1 MQIFY
6 CRPRYFIRRASTK
19 MLLCMKLTAL
29 FLFAWCLQVN
39 ASVKAQKVTIS
50 EKDVSMQK
58 VFSLITEQTGF
69 SFFFD
74 ETWMQQARKVTV
86 DVRNAPLEKA
96 LDICFLNQPFTYSI
110 IRRTVVIR
118 PRKTLPP
125 PEAAPVQQSREVT
138 GIVADEKNMPLSG
151 VSVTVKGTT
160 LGTAT
165 GTDGRF
171 TLKLPGETAT
181 LVFSSVGFEPR
192 EVPTGKSS
200 NLGVIMLLRAN
211 VSLNDVVV
219 TGYATQKKANLTG
232 AVESISSK
240 VIESR
245 PQGNVGQLLQGVSPG
260 LNITTNNTGGEP
272 DASMNFNIRG
282 MGSPFLLV
290 DGMPMNINQLNPGD
304 IESISVLKD
313 ASSAAIYGAYAPYGV
328 ILVTTKKGGS
338 GDGKPRLT
346 YNTSLQ
352 WATPIRLPKPANGL
366 ELANSW
372 NDATKN
378 SGIAPFFS
386 NDVIEKIKQYMN
398 DPVNTPGT
406 APDPLDPGK
415 WGKHE
420 YANASTNWYDELV
433 KKWSF
438 RQRHNLTVDGGK
450 EGLTYYLSTG
460 LYDHGGQMRYGNESY
475 KRYNIDA
482 KLNTKITKWAQ
493 VNFLTKYARAVSD
506 YPNDGYGLVRSVM
519 WHDLTRR
526 YATDPV
532 KYPNGEYSEMS
543 RINVYENGGRD
554 IYVNNELWLR
564 LEGALEP
571 VKNWFI
577 KGDYSW
583 KNASMTNTA
592 HHSLVYATGPTG
604 DKYIAFDTRTP
615 NDYAQ
620 TSDAD
625 NYWTYNLST
634 SYERKLGHHN
644 MKALLG
650 FQREY
655 QYFNSLY
662 GLRNRLITDN
672 VPSITTATGDM
683 NVRDNIYH
691 WATQGTFF
699 RINYDYKEKYLL
711 ELNAR
716 RNGTSRFEEGKRSG
730 FFPSVSAGYRISAEP
745 FWSSLSTFID
755 YLKLRGSYGSLG
767 NQNVANYL
775 YLPIMPVT
783 QQANWVIGETR
794 PIGVGA
800 PGLVSAGLTWETVR
814 TMDIGFDAN
823 LLKSR
828 LEVNFDY
835 FRRRVYNMLGTSYPL
850 PGVLGTTVP
859 LENNAERLNTGW
871 ETSLAWNDRIGAVK
885 YNVRVTLSDYRVKI
899 TKWNNPNKTLSSNY
913 EGQYE
918 GDIWGLQSNGLF
930 QSQDEVDKHA
940 KQSLFYAN
948 WHPGDVKYED
958 LNGDGVINY
967 GNRTLSDHGDLKIIG
982 NSTPR
987 YSYAVFMGATWK
999 DLDISLF
1006 WMGVGKR
1013 DVWFNGNVFWG
1024 QLGDVWQ
1031 NSTFKEHLD
1040 YWSET
1045 NRNGYY
1051 PRPYFSA
1058 EGAKNREVS
1067 SLYLQNAAYLRLK
1080 SLQVGYNLP
1089 EHWLRAVSMKRARV
1103 YFTGENLLTFSK
1115 IKGMFDPEGIFGT
1128 YGQGKIYPLSAI
1140 LSFGLTVQL

>member
-1 MQIFY
+1 
-6 CRPRYFIRRASTK
+6 
-19 MLLCMKLTAL
+19 MKLTSLFVFAL
-29 FLFAWCLQVN
+29 CLQVQG
-39 ASVKAQKVTIS
+39 AARAQKVTIS
-50 EKDVSMQK
+50 EKDAPLQK
-58 VFSLITEQTGF
+58 IFELISAQTGL
-69 SFFFD
+69 SFFFEESWLHQAEKVSLQVKD
-74 ETWMQQARKVTV
+74 E
-86 DVRNAPLEKA
+86 PLEKA
-96 LDICFLNQPFTYSI
+96 LDACFRNQPFTYSI

-118 PRKTLPP
+118 RRPLAHVSPP
-125 PEAAPVQQSREVT
+125 VPVQQSREVT
-138 GIVADEKNMPLSG
+138 GIVTDEKNVPISG
-151 VSVTVKGTT
+151 VTVVVKG
-160 LGTAT
+160 AT
-165 GTDGRF
+165 RGVATNAEGRF
-171 TLKLPGETAT
+171 TLKLAEGNVM
-181 LVFSSVGFEPR
+181 LVFSSVGFETR
-192 EVPTGKSS
+192 EVPAGTSG
-200 NLGVIMLLRAN
+200 NLGVIMLIKAN

-232 AVESISSK
+232 AVESISGK

-245 PQGNVGQLLQGVSPG
+245 PQGNVAQLLQGVSPG
-260 LNITTNNTGGEP
+260 LNISANNTGGEP
-272 DASMNFNIRG
+272 DANMNFNVRG
-282 MGSPFLLV
+282 MGSPFVLV
-290 DGMPMNINQLNPGD
+290 DGMPMNINQLNPSD

-338 GDGKPRLT
+338 GDGRPRLT
-346 YNTSLQ
+346 YNANLE
-352 WATPIRLPKPANGL
+352 WATPIRLPRPANGL
-366 ELANSW
+366 EMANAW
-372 NDATKN
+372 NDATEN

-386 NDVIEKIKQYMN
+386 KEVIEKIKQFIN
-398 DPVNTPGT
+398 DPNNTPGT

-420 YANASTNWYDELV
+420 YANASTDWYKELV

-438 RQRHNLTVDGGK
+438 RQKHNLTVDGGK
-450 EGLTYYLSTG
+450 DGLTYYLSAG

-482 KLNTKITKWAQ
+482 KLNTKVTKWAQ
-493 VNFLTKYARAVSD
+493 VNFLTKYARGVSD

-526 YATDPV
+526 YATDPL

-543 RINVYENGGRD
+543 RVNVYENGGRD
-554 IYVNNELWLR
+554 VYVNNELWLR
-564 LEGALEP
+564 LEGILEP

-583 KNASMTNTA
+583 KNANMTNSA
-592 HHSLVYATGPTG
+592 HHALVYATGPDG
-604 DKYIAFDTRTP
+604 GKYVAFDTRTP

-620 TSDAD
+620 TSDVD
-625 NYWTYNLST
+625 NYWTYNIST
-634 SYERKLGHHN
+634 SYEKRFGHHN
-644 MKALLG
+644 IKGLLG

-691 WATQGTFF
+691 WSTEGTFF
-699 RINYDYKEKYLL
+699 RVNYDYKEKYLL

-716 RNGTSRFEEGKRSG
+716 QNGTSRFEDGKRTG
-730 FFPSVSAGYRISAEP
+730 FFPSVSAGYRISSEP
-745 FWSSLSTFID
+745 FWTSLQSAVS

-783 QQANWVIGETR
+783 QQANWVMGETR

-814 TMDIGFDAN
+814 TMDVGFDAA
-823 LLKSR
+823 LLKNR
-828 LEVNFDY
+828 LEVNVDY

-859 LENNAERLNTGW
+859 LENNAEKLNAGW
-871 ETSLAWNDRIGAVK
+871 ETSLAWHDAVGQVK
-885 YNVRVTLSDYRVKI
+885 YNLRFTLSDYRVKI
-899 TKWNNPNKTLSSNY
+899 TKWNNPNKTLTSNY
-913 EGQYE
+913 EGMYE
-918 GDIWGLQSNGLF
+918 GDIWGLTSNGLF
-930 QSQDEVDKHA
+930 QSTEEVSKHA

-958 LNGDGVINY
+958 LNGDGLINY

-987 YSYAVFMGATWK
+987 YSYAVFMGLEWK
-999 DLDISLF
+999 NLDFSMF
-1006 WMGVGKR
+1006 WMGVAKR

-1040 YWSET
+1040 YWKEDNT
-1045 NRNGYY
+1045 NGYY
-1051 PRPYFSA
+1051 PRPYFSS

-1067 SLYLQNAAYLRLK
+1067 SLYLQSAAYLRLK
-1080 SLQVGYNLP
+1080 SLQLGYNLP
-1089 EHWLRAVSMKRARV
+1089 EQWLRPVSVQRARV

-1140 LSFGLTVQL
+1140 LTFGLSVNF